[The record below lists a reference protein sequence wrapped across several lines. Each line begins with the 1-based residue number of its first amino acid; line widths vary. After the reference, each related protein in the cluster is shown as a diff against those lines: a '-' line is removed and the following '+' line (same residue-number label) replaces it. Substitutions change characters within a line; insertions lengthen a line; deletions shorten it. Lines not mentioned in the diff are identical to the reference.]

1 MRRWIWRIL
10 LAALVSAALA
20 GTALAVE
27 DENFTYTEQADGT
40 LEVKTYKT
48 AKRTDR
54 NQRSVVIPDMVN
66 GKAVTSIGTYA
77 FGGNGSSDPQSA
89 YLEFITIPNSVKHIG
104 QNAFTG
110 ASALD
115 SIEIPGGVVI
125 DSHAFQGTKNVR
137 EIVIHDD
144 VNDRGEIDYRSASIG
159 VGAFQDC
166 KNLQKVVLP
175 SSVMIIEEDAF
186 NGCSELREIV
196 IPFSV
201 QQVNKNAF
209 AGCNSLRNVVF
220 CRSEV
225 EFGDKDSL
233 PVASVFPTLSNI
245 TYIHCIGDSPT
256 YRRFIAAV
264 KKLAPSGTADA
275 DAFAAERVHPIQMSP
290 AQEVPDAGSI
300 STPRCEKLEYD
311 PVTNTFK
318 GMINGKITT
327 RLICGGYDRT
337 VTKEIIKEDG
347 TKETETTKE
356 HVDCTCEVF
365 KNTAHTYT
373 IEREVSAAY
382 HKPVKVDDIASTCIE
397 HGYEN
402 IIECEACGKRL
413 YSEEQKLIGHK
424 YASSKESEER
434 LLFEGYCADPDKSE
448 TPVKSLTLVTKKC
461 SVCGHAPICY
471 ICQKLELD
479 FKEADAKLETAKSEL
494 EGARAKVDA
503 TEKAWQEASEAQKEA
518 VAERTKA
525 SVSLGAANVMLIGLK
540 AKEALIA
547 TKVTS
552 AEAALKAAQD
562 DLAALGPNA
571 APDQIADA
579 EKAVADAQEALDAL
593 KPEEDAIKEQVD
605 AAEKTKE
612 EANLAYDR
620 ADIAKNEADKAEKE
634 TKDKFEEAKETLKKL
649 TDFINNDPGAAAAR
663 TALRDHLITQKDH
676 WECAECVELI
686 KAIGAAENEEKRTEA
701 ENAYAAHEQDP
712 NHARTKIEEGAVSG
726 TEPDKPPEHQ
736 YLDPV
741 AEPNGNGEIPECG
754 TGGYVRVTYWQTCKI
769 CGHKEKTG
777 KEDIIEAA
785 DHHTPPPGIGS
796 TVTKEPSCTEEGLRV
811 YDDYECVVCHKKD
824 VKGEEEIIPKLEH
837 VWVSAGDKIIK
848 EATCVEEGLK
858 RTGDREC
865 KLCGEVEKGTE
876 TVIPRTGHKW
886 GDPVPVNE
894 GKDDKAPTCG
904 DPGTAYVTV
913 TCPVCGTVENQTI
926 EIPPTGQ
933 HEWGEWDR
941 VKEPTASEEGL
952 QRRTCSLCHQ
962 VDERA
967 IPALGE
973 CAVHDYG
980 PWETVK
986 EPTATEDGLRKRVC
1000 KVCGHEDTEKID
1012 ATGGGTTPDPDATDY
1027 VIECIQTT
1035 NGSISAPS
1043 SARRGST
1050 VSVSFSPD
1058 SGYELD
1064 QVRVTQTGGAVV
1076 NVSGSGSRRTFTMP
1090 AAKVEVRATFSRIIT
1105 SFPDWSDS
1113 SSGASSRWTDPSQTA
1128 IQGVPH
1134 LGASQQLFYD
1144 IPVTHWAAGEIG
1156 WASQMGYMNGNR
1168 WGDFDPDGPM
1178 TFQQMWMVLARV
1190 NGYWPSN
1197 MEDAKRWAVE
1207 GGFAEGANP
1216 AVAITRHQMVTALF
1230 RCARLMGGM
1239 NNNFASLAGYT
1250 DSRTVPASARN
1261 AMAWAVAN
1269 GIIGGTSN
1277 GRLEPNQTITRAQF
1291 AVILYR
1297 FSQRM

>member
-1 MRRWIWRIL
+1 MIAV
-10 LAALVSAALA
+10 AAVTLIVGAAA
-20 GTALAVE
+20 KE
-27 DENFTYTEQADGT
+27 IKPADVG
-40 LEVKTYKT
+40 
-48 AKRTDR
+48 DR
-54 NQRSVVIPDMVN
+54 VVIDGVVYDQN
-66 GKAVTSIGTYA
+66 AVVGFMSEIIEELSIRDKVRGI
-77 FGGNGSSDPQSA
+77 
-89 YLEFITIPNSVKHIG
+89 EITTINE
-104 QNAFTG
+104 NAFTG
-110 ASALD
+110 CEKIKRIA
-115 SIEIPGGVVI
+115 IPPTVTDI
-125 DSHAFQGTKNVR
+125 QEKAFAQ
-137 EIVIHDD
+137 
-144 VNDRGEIDYRSASIG
+144 
-159 VGAFQDC
+159 C
-166 KNLQKVVLP
+166 KNLTEVIFRDP
-175 SSVMIIEEDAF
+175 DDSSNAQDLTIHDSAF
-186 NGCSELREIV
+186 QICVGLTTLSFPEYRAVTVNGGAFKDCKELDGV
-196 IPFSV
+196 IFW
-201 QQVNKNAF
+201 NGTLDENAF
-209 AGCNSLRNVVF
+209 ALCDNLKTVVLGDSSKVTAKKKSFDSKLKIIHYTGKKTNTYPFEGFYWGDIHLIGGNIVRNTDDVSCVKNGF
-220 CRSEV
+220 V
-225 EFGDKDSL
+225 EERARCDEIIDKDND
-233 PVASVFPTLSNI
+233 VKCDCEI
-245 TYIHCIGDSPT
+245 E
-256 YRRFIAAV
+256 RRLVI
-264 KKLAPSGTADA
+264 
-275 DAFAAERVHPIQMSP
+275 P
-290 AQEVPDAGSI
+290 ALGHDWVDAGPQEKTKDPTCMEEGEL
-300 STPRCEKLEYD
+300 STPQKCSLCGEA
-311 PVTNTFK
+311 
-318 GMINGKITT
+318 GKPKIESIPKSTT
-327 RLICGGYDRT
+327 
-337 VTKEIIKEDG
+337 
-347 TKETETTKE
+347 
-356 HVDCTCEVF
+356 
-365 KNTAHTYT
+365 
-373 IEREVSAAY
+373 
-382 HKPVKVDDIASTCIE
+382 
-397 HGYEN
+397 
-402 IIECEACGKRL
+402 
-413 YSEEQKLIGHK
+413 HK
-424 YASSKESEER
+424 YTDASATEER
-434 LLFEGYCADPDKSE
+434 LLFEGHCADSDKGE

-461 SVCGHAPICY
+461 SVCGYTPICY
-471 ICQKLELD
+471 ICQELELD
-479 FKEADAKLETAKSEL
+479 FKEADAKLETAKNGL
-494 EGARAKVDA
+494 ESATAKA
-503 TEKAWQEASEAQKEA
+503 EAAQKTWEEAEAAQKEA

-525 SVSLGAANVMLIGLK
+525 SVTLGAANVALIGLK
-540 AKEALIA
+540 AKEALIT
-547 TKVTS
+547 TKVTN
-552 AEAALKAAQD
+552 AETTLKTAQD
-562 DLAALGPNA
+562 ALDA
-571 APDQIADA
+571 LDPDATAEERAEA
-579 EKAVADAQEALDAL
+579 EKAVTDAQEALDAL
-593 KPEEDAIKEQVD
+593 KPEEDAIKEQLD

-612 EANLAYDR
+612 DASLAYDR
-620 ADIAKNEADKAEKE
+620 ADIAKNEADTAANKAK
-634 TKDKFEEAKETLKKL
+634 TALEEAEDALKKL
-649 TDFINNDPGAAAAR
+649 TDIINNDPGVSNAQE
-663 TALRDHLITQKDH
+663 ALRNHLKDPKAH

-686 KAIGAAENEEKRTEA
+686 KAIGAAANEEERTKA
-701 ENAYAAHEQDP
+701 EDAYTAHEQDP
-712 NHARTKIEEGAVSG
+712 NHNHSRTPIDEGAVSG

-785 DHHTPPPGIGS
+785 EHHTPPPGIGS

-913 TCPVCGTVENQTI
+913 TCPVCGTVEKQTI

-941 VKEPTASEEGL
+941 VKEPTVSEEGL
-952 QRRTCSLCHQ
+952 QRRECSLCRQ

-1012 ATGGGTTPDPDATDY
+1012 ATGGGTTTDPDATDY

-1035 NGSISAPS
+1035 NGRISAPS
-1043 SARRGST
+1043 SARRGAT

-1144 IPVTHWAAGEIG
+1144 IPLTHWAAGEIG

-1230 RCARLMGGM
+1230 RCARLMGST
-1239 NNNFASLAGYT
+1239 NNNFASLAGYA